1 MVRMKGS
8 RALMEQLKAEGV
20 KYIFGN
26 PGTSE
31 SAIMDELERYPELKY
46 VLVTQ
51 EGVAMGA
58 ADAYARATGKPAFV
72 NLHIETGL
80 ANGISLLHN
89 ANEGGTPLVLT
100 SGNKDM
106 RKLVEGRTELKEMVT
121 LFTKWSVELSHP
133 EQVPGAIRRAF
144 NEAKTP
150 PTGPVYVGF
159 SANAMDGEAE
169 VEIVPSPKGHYHI
182 QPDPQAVAEATKLLA
197 KASNPILLVGDRIAQ
212 SNASKEAVRLAE
224 VLGAR
229 VYAASFSEFNF
240 PTGHPQFL
248 GRLAYGF
255 PDPNK
260 LLSTA
265 DVLLGVGNV
274 FTSYWFFDTQGGRT
288 LAKSTK
294 IVHVDASGRVV
305 GKSEPTDVGMIA
317 DPKMA
322 LAALADALEAE
333 MSGSAKEAAKGR
345 IAAMAKEKA
354 AQVAAWDKRLKDRW
368 DLKPMSTERM
378 MAEVA
383 ANIPPE
389 TVIVDDSVTTRNSVF
404 GAIEFDRPGSVFGER
419 GGAIG
424 WGVGGGIGA
433 KLANPDKP
441 VIAIVGDGS
450 AMMTVQGFW
459 TAANEN
465 IPIVYL
471 MCNNRTY
478 RVLKLNM
485 NVYKNMILKDGKPSK
500 YMAMDFPTGLNLA
513 GMAQAMGVYSRRI
526 ENPQDIGPELKKAL
540 ASDKP
545 AVLDI
550 SIDGAL

>member
-8 RALMEQLKAEGV
+8 RALMEQLRAEGV

-31 SAIMDELERYPELKY
+31 SAIMDELERYPDLKY

-58 ADAYARATGKPAFV
+58 ADAYARSTQRPAFV

-80 ANGISLLHN
+80 ANGISLLNN

-106 RKLVEGRTELKEMVT
+106 RKLVEGRTELADMVK

-133 EQVPGAIRRAF
+133 DQVPGAIRRAF

-159 SANAMDGEAE
+159 SANSMDGEAD
-169 VEIVPSPKGHYHI
+169 VEIVPSTTGYHRVE
-182 QPDPQAVAEATKLLA
+182 PDRRAVEEAVKLLA
-197 KASNPILLVGDRIAQ
+197 KAKNPIMLIGDRVAQ

-224 VLGAR
+224 TLGAK
-229 VYAASFSEFNF
+229 VYAASVSEFNF
-240 PTGHPQFL
+240 PTGHQQFL
-248 GRLAYGF
+248 GRMFYGF
-255 PDPNK
+255 PEPTKTLAAADA
-260 LLSTA
+260 LLA
-265 DVLLGVGNV
+265 VGNV
-274 FTSYWFFDTQGGRT
+274 FTSYWFFDTMGGRT
-288 LAKSTK
+288 LPASTK
-294 IVHVDASGRVV
+294 IVHLDVPGRNV
-305 GKSEPTDVGMIA
+305 GKSEPTDVGMTG

-322 LAALADALEAE
+322 MAALAEALEAE

-345 IAAMAKEKA
+345 IVAIAKEKA
-354 AQVAAWDKRLKDRW
+354 AQQAAWEKRLKERW
-368 DLKPMSTERM
+368 DMKPMSTERM
-378 MAEVA
+378 MTEVA
-383 ANIPPE
+383 AAIPPG
-389 TVIVDDSVTTRNSVF
+389 TVLVDDSVTTRTSVM
-404 GAIEFDRPGSVFGER
+404 GAMEFSTPGGWFGER

-424 WGVGGGIGA
+424 WGMGAGLGA

-441 VIAIVGDGS
+441 VVAIVGDGS

-465 IPIVYL
+465 IPTVYII
-471 MCNNRTY
+471 CNNSTY

-485 NVYKNMILKDGKPSK
+485 NVYKNMVIKDKSPSK
-500 YMAMDFPTGLNLA
+500 YIGMDFPTRLDIA
-513 GMAQAMGVYSRRI
+513 GMAQAMGVYGKRI
-526 ENPQDIGPELKKAL
+526 EDPREIGPELKKAL
-540 ASDKP
+540 ASKKP
-545 AVLDI
+545 AVLDVV
-550 SIDGAL
+550 IDGSL